1 MMPKYQ
7 DSDVSTN
14 KTDNEVASQWLNK
27 EDDITEPEF
36 FDKLYLVIKPSVFI
50 NVLSYQDSELL
61 KIVSGSISVFSI
73 SSAAI

>member
-1 MMPKYQ
+1 MMSKYQ